1 MCPDLKTSFNFDWT
15 MTFCCVSVNYI
26 LSHNRSFFS
35 SLDFIFPLCWAW
47 IRWSCYHLKETVDV
61 EGLSGIYL
69 KWQNWI
75 ILLKRKKNFIPILPA
90 FCLICWMMTTLH
102 STQVHKWTMVMSTT
116 KEVVHTVRD
125 IIFAHAKVTLMYE
138 IVWWHW
144 KTPKFVASYSKDIF
158 SNKPLI
164 NLRVQCEKL
173 PLESL

>member
-1 MCPDLKTSFNFDWT
+1 M
-15 MTFCCVSVNYI
+15 NYI
-26 LSHNRSFFS
+26 LSHSPSFFS

-47 IRWSCYHLKETVDV
+47 IRWSCYHLKETTEV

-69 KWQNWI
+69 KWQNWM
-75 ILLKRKKNFIPILPA
+75 ILLKRKENFIPILPA
-90 FCLICWMMTTLH
+90 FCLICWMMRTLYVVPRFT
-102 STQVHKWTMVMSTT
+102 SEQWWWAQL
-116 KEVVHTVRD
+116 EVVHTVRD

-144 KTPKFVASYSKDIF
+144 ETPKYIVVASYSKDIF